1 MEQLPATP
9 PTASADGVHGLQHVA
24 MLEWLEH
31 DPRPTF
37 ILDESSINKG
47 LPVYHN
53 QALKTIS
60 SGHVLAVIKDHHLK
74 VTSPQHQQALSEFRK
89 WLITQEGTSRFCTY
103 DSYIWTKAPLASR
116 WAVIFGAP
124 IDASRPIAAAQPEGA
139 VLSKRI
145 SRSKAP
151 TFDWTDELPPL
162 RTSSHVAWARA
173 IDWSQT
179 ALGPMSAWS
188 SQLRSIANLV
198 MQDPR
203 PAVVFCGLDLIMIY
217 NEPYIELL
225 GAFHPC
231 MGASARVA
239 LSDIWAKYF
248 EPIIFKNLAGE
259 TVELTDTSVHMV
271 RNGFMEETY
280 FSLKFIP
287 IFDSDGATVA
297 HYEPLAETV
306 SHLLFHCPLLP
317 RQAQRYLPFPSIY
330 PSTLIGDGSAG
341 GISSFYRASRREIHR
356 ACVSVACP
364 ALVISLHLPI

>member
-1 MEQLPATP
+1 MDQLLATT
-9 PTASADGVHGLQHVA
+9 PTASAEGAHGLQHVV

-37 ILDESSINKG
+37 ILDESSIDNG
-47 LPVYHN
+47 RNVLALPVYHN
-53 QALKTIS
+53 QALRTIS
-60 SGHVLAVIKDHHLK
+60 SGHLLAVIQDHHFK
-74 VTSPQHQQALSEFRK
+74 VTSPQQQQALLEFRR
-89 WLITQEGTSRFCTY
+89 WLSTREKTSTLCTY
-103 DSYIWTKAPLASR
+103 ESYIWTKVPLASR

-124 IDASRPIAAAQPEGA
+124 INAPTPIATAQPEGA
-139 VLSKRI
+139 VLSKRT

-151 TFDWTDELPPL
+151 TFDWTDEVPPL
-162 RTSSHVAWARA
+162 RTSPHVTWARA

-179 ALGPMSAWS
+179 PLGPMNAWS

-203 PAVVFCGLDLIMIY
+203 PAVVFCGPDLVMIY

-231 MGASARVA
+231 MGVSARVA
-239 LSDIWAKYF
+239 LSGVWAEYF
-248 EPIIFKNLAGE
+248 EPIISQNLAGK
-259 TVELTDTSVHMV
+259 TVELTDSAVHID
-271 RNGFMEETY
+271 RNGFLEETY

-306 SHLLFHCPLLP
+306 SHLLFHYPLLP
-317 RQAQRYLPFPSIY
+317 RQARSYLSLGFICQ
-330 PSTLIGDGSAG
+330 STL
-341 GISSFYRASRREIHR
+341 
-356 ACVSVACP
+356 
-364 ALVISLHLPI
+364 L